1 MEQKSFIPVEPFVL
15 REEDEEEDDDDDAA
29 AAAANDDDD
38 DGGGGHAGVDERQLS
53 VSDNEA
59 SLPPEDVGEHATF
72 HVFKQTGKG
81 TPV

>member
-15 REEDEEEDDDDDAA
+15 REEDEEED
-29 AAAANDDDD
+29 DDDD